1 MNSPSSPQWKRSLR
15 KFLAGVVVALA
26 CFFLYSPGGFWGNAE
41 HFPTPVHA
49 GFFND
54 DLELFEEV
62 LTLVSE
68 RYVYAPDYKKI
79 FSSSIEEMLSTA
91 GLENLIFENTGSEQA
106 IIKGAHKVSYHL
118 DANRS
123 HDLRAFKEVYYFLA
137 NEFKGS
143 LNKKEL
149 EIAGVTG
156 MMKGLDPFSQYLDKD
171 LFKKSMRDTEG
182 RYGGLGMVITLKDL
196 QLTVVR
202 TMKNSPA
209 HRARILPDDV
219 ITRIDGKATKGLQID
234 ELASLLRGLPRTRVT
249 LTLFRPGTGE
259 EKTYTLTR
267 QIVAVE
273 TVSYK
278 PLGRTGYIK
287 ITSFSKQ
294 TNKQLKRAL
303 REGLL
308 DGVKSFILDLRDN
321 PGGLLDQSVQV
332 ASHFLMRGQL
342 VVYTQGRGKD
352 DRREYKAIYRKNFN
366 RYPVIV
372 LVNQHSA
379 SAAEIVAGALRDSGR
394 ALIVGEKSY
403 GKGTVQ
409 TIFRVR
415 DGSGLRLTTSKYYT
429 PSGID
434 ITRKK
439 IVPEIRIVDDVLHQT
454 GDSFLAEVDSP
465 HKLFYETSISL
476 KKSDVEK
483 FLRERGET
491 VDRENDPTV
500 LFARMILQ
508 DSTHANKSYAL
519 AKARELAANIL
530 Y

>member
-1 MNSPSSPQWKRSLR
+1 MNFPNSPQWKRGIR
-15 KFLAGVVVALA
+15 KFAVGAAVALV
-26 CFFLYSPGGFWGNAE
+26 CFFLYSPGGFWGSAE
-41 HFPTPVHA
+41 HFPAPVHA
-49 GFFND
+49 GFFSD
-54 DLELFEEV
+54 DLELFDEV
-62 LTLVSE
+62 LTLISD
-68 RYVYAPDYKKI
+68 RYVYEPDYKKI
-79 FSSSIEEMLSTA
+79 FSSAIEEMLSTA
-91 GLENLIFENTGSEQA
+91 GLENLIFENTGSGQT
-106 IIKGAHKVSYHL
+106 IIKGAREVSYQL
-118 DANRS
+118 NTNRS
-123 HDLRAFKEVYYFLA
+123 HDLRAFKHVYYFLA
-137 NEFKGS
+137 DEFKGS
-143 LNKKEL
+143 PDKKEL
-149 EIAGVTG
+149 EVAGIVG
-156 MMKGLDPFSQYLDKD
+156 MMKALDPFSQYLDKE

-209 HRARILPDDV
+209 RRAHILPDDI
-219 ITRIDGKATKGLQID
+219 ITHIDGKSTKGLQID
-234 ELASLLRGLPRTRVT
+234 ELASRLRGLSKTKVT
-249 LTLFRPGTGE
+249 LTIFRPGTRE
-259 EKTYTLTR
+259 KKTYTLTR
-267 QIVAVE
+267 EIISVE

-308 DGVKSFILDLRDN
+308 DGVKSFILDLRNN
-321 PGGLLDQSVQV
+321 PGGLLDQSVHV
-332 ASHFLMRGQL
+332 ASHFLTQGQM
-342 VVYTQGRGKD
+342 VVYTQGRDKD
-352 DRREYKAIYRKNFN
+352 DRREYRAIYRKNFN
-366 RYPVIV
+366 RYPMII
-372 LVNQHSA
+372 LINQHSA

-409 TIFRVR
+409 TIFRIR
-415 DGSGLRLTTSKYYT
+415 DGSGLRITTSKYYT

-434 ITRKK
+434 ITREK
-439 IVPEIRIVDDVLHQT
+439 IVPEIRIVDDLLHKT
-454 GDSFLAEVDSP
+454 GDSFLADVDSP

-483 FLRERGET
+483 FLKERGKT
-491 VDRENDPTV
+491 VDRENDPVV
-500 LFARMILQ
+500 LFAQMILQ
-508 DSTHANKSYAL
+508 DSTTASKSYAL